1 MLLLLT
7 GASGVGKSTCR
18 IAIAAA
24 LGDELDCVELR
35 DVVAIPQAPDLEWR
49 QRSVEAVVQRALSQ
63 DRDLL
68 LAGDPVAPGE
78 LIAAPS
84 ADRLDGVAICL
95 LDCDASSQI
104 ERLRRRGE
112 PEELLA
118 RHVAFADWMREHA
131 RDPGHMPEVV
141 TDNGWDAMR
150 WERWADADWAF
161 DVIDTSRRTP
171 EDVAAAALAWVRAA
185 RAAPRHSGIGAP
197 EARRPDGREAT

>member
-1 MLLLLT
+1 MRRLAESRGARLGAATVGGVLLLLT

-18 IAIAAA
+18 IAIEAAV
-24 LGDELDCVELR
+24 GEELDCVELR
-35 DVVAIPQAPDLEWR
+35 DIVAIPAAPDVAWR

-84 ADRLDGVAICL
+84 ADRLDRVAICL
-95 LDCDASSQI
+95 LDCDASSQT

-112 PEELLA
+112 PEELLP
-118 RHVAFADWMREHA
+118 RHVAFADWMREHI
-131 RDPGHMPEVV
+131 RDPCHMPEVV

-150 WERWADADWAF
+150 WERWVDADWSF
-161 DVIDTSRRTP
+161 EVIDTSGRTP
-171 EDVAAAALAWVRAA
+171 DDVAADSLAWVTAA
-185 RAAPRHSGIGAP
+185 RA
-197 EARRPDGREAT
+197 